1 MIGFLRLRVLRARV
15 FLEAAFFLT
24 RAFFMEA
31 S

>member
-15 FLEAAFFLT
+15 FFGAAFVFT
-24 RAFFMEA
+24 RAFFMAA